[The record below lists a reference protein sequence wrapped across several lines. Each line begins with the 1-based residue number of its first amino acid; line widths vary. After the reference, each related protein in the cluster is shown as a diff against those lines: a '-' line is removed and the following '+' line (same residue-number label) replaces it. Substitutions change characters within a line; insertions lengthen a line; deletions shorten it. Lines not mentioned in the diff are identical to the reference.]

1 MLSFKRK
8 NFSLTAQKLFAKEKK
23 LFLKAKDVFVDSAKA
38 FRYGPARPTPPMPS
52 QGPVTASWESPSSG
66 FLKIPKALLNSNLS
80 PMAQMTYI
88 RLACLCDN
96 KQPVFKK
103 LDNLATQLDMSPPTF
118 RTHRESLEI
127 AGFLGVDESG
137 TSFVLRSVPEEMEEI
152 EIGFSSEGEIYA
164 EEPEEEE
171 VANPNYEE
179 IVSRPR
185 RKKTNKTSVRWN
197 LMKTAWNKWK
207 PTTWKP
213 DTTIAHNWK
222 AMSGVCNILKHLNLN
237 DDDYDV
243 LFRNVLLGASQNS
256 FWMNEYKGKP
266 TIYVLFNL
274 EKQDKRDARLK
285 MIEDLFESGQKI
297 YDSKPKGYFFD
308 WSNDEAILEMYNNSR
323 EQYKGTPFDIE
334 WNSVYRFECSQ
345 RCADHYHK
353 AVLEPLVA
361 NYLEL
366 DLTED
371 ERRKYQVMEGDV
383 LCEPRIR
390 MRSELPDEIDSPAY
404 TPGTV
409 LICSHPETKEVL
421 AWTLMSVPIPVS
433 HDGDY
438 MSRYTKELPLVIE

>member
-1 MLSFKRK
+1 
-8 NFSLTAQKLFAKEKK
+8 
-23 LFLKAKDVFVDSAKA
+23 
-38 FRYGPARPTPPMPS
+38 MPK
-52 QGPVTASWESPSSG
+52 QGPVTAKWEKPSKG
-66 FLKIPKALLNSNLS
+66 FIKIPKALLESDLS
-80 PMAQMTYI
+80 WTAQMIYI
-88 RLACLCDN
+88 RIALLCDN
-96 KQPVFKK
+96 KQPIFKK
-103 LDNLATQLDMSPPTF
+103 LEKLAALADVSPSTF
-118 RTHRESLEI
+118 RSNYQSLEV
-127 AGFLGVDESG
+127 AGFLGIDDSG
-137 TSFVLRSVPEEMEEI
+137 TAYVLRSVPEEMEEI
-152 EIGFSSEGEIYA
+152 EIGFSDEGELYA

-171 VANPNYEE
+171 VTNPNYEE

-185 RKKTNKTSVRWN
+185 RKKTNKTPARWD

-213 DTTIAHNWK
+213 ETSNSPNSK
-222 AMSGVCNILKHLNLN
+222 AMIGINIILQHLNLK
-237 DDDYDV
+237 DDDYDI

-266 TIYVLFNL
+266 TIYVIFNL
-274 EKQDKRDARLK
+274 LKEDRRDARLK

-308 WSNDEAILEMYNNSR
+308 WSNDEAVLKLYNDSR
-323 EQYKGTPFDIE
+323 DQYKGTPFDIE